1 MTKKDWIK
9 QFEEFPDD
17 AELEMVY
24 YDFYTEHNSVP
35 IVSYNSSSNKIYISP
50 GLNIY

>member
-1 MTKKDWIK
+1 MTKKEWIK
-9 QFEEFPDD
+9 QLEEFPDD
-17 AELEMVY
+17 AEIEMVY